1 MSDELNRPCGYS
13 RSGSY
18 LELKPYANFML
29 YNSTNLYIRGSVLWS
44 DIMDL
49 VTFTAQCYIE
59 EGHSCAICASPA
71 LALDLA
77 SDETKL
83 VILACALSDI
93 EDLQSLL
100 LLQSSDLVFCLYG
113 EEALDSGVS
122 SSFITLEIQ

>member
-18 LELKPYANFML
+18 LELKQYANFML
-29 YNSTNLYIRGSVLWS
+29 YNSTNLYIRGTVSWS

-49 VTFTAQCYIE
+49 VTFTAQCHIE
-59 EGHSCAICASPA
+59 EGHSCVICASPD

-77 SDETKL
+77 SNETKL
-83 VILACALSDI
+83 VILVCALSGI

-100 LLQSSDLVFCLYG
+100 LLQSSNLVFCLYD
-113 EEALDSGVS
+113 EESLAPGVA